1 MVFEHTIKQVLEIA
15 DPILDEQELELVDL
29 EYQQIGSEWLLR
41 FYLDKVGGINLDQCA
56 AFSRELSAVLDVEEV
71 ITVAYRLEVSSPGM
85 DRIIKK
91 DADFERFKGE
101 IVRVKTLV
109 ALDPDGRGYLR
120 KTFVGE
126 LIGLEQGKVMVDQQD
141 QPEGRVELAQVDI
154 DKVNIEPQ
162 F

>member
-1 MVFEHTIKQVLEIA
+1 MLFDQTIKKVMLIA
-15 DPILDEQELELVDL
+15 DPILEEQGLELVDL
-29 EYQQIGSEWLLR
+29 ECQQQGSEQLLR
-41 FYLDKVGGINLDQCA
+41 FYIDKPDGINLDDCA
-56 AFSRELSAVLDVEEV
+56 AFSRELSAVLDVEDV

-109 ALDPDGRGYLR
+109 ALDPDGRGCRR

-126 LIGLEQGKVMVDQQD
+126 LIGLEQGKVVVDLQD
-141 QPEGRVELAQVDI
+141 QPPGRVELAQADI

>member
-1 MVFEHTIKQVLEIA
+1 MVFEQTIKQVMLIA
-15 DPILDEQELELVDL
+15 DPILAEQGLELVDL

-41 FYLDKVGGINLDQCA
+41 FYIDKADGINLDQCA

-71 ITVAYRLEVSSPGM
+71 ITVVYRLEVSSPGM

-109 ALDPDGRGYLR
+109 ALDPDGRGCRR

-126 LIGLEQGKVMVDQQD
+126 LIGLEQGKVVVDQQN
-141 QPEGRVELAQVDI
+141 QPEGRVELAQADI
-154 DKVNIEPQ
+154 EKVNIEPQ

>member
-1 MVFEHTIKQVLEIA
+1 MVLEQTIKQIMAIA
-15 DPILDEQELELVDL
+15 DPILDEQGLELVDL
-29 EYQQIGSEWLLR
+29 EYQQQGAEWLLR
-41 FYLDKVGGINLDQCA
+41 FYIDKPGGINLDECA

-85 DRIIKK
+85 DRVIKK

-126 LIGLEQGKVMVDQQD
+126 LIGLEQGKIVIDQQD
-141 QPEGRVELAQVDI
+141 QPTGRVELAQVDVE
-154 DKVNIEPQ
+154 KVNIEPQ